1 MYKRQVQGHGT
12 APEMQELR
20 WNTAPEEPPA
30 PQAIGYLFGGWYQ
43 DEGCTVPYD
52 FTAPLQESDVAYA
65 LWTVCDHSGSSR
77 QSSCTEEAVCTECGA
92 LMPKTPHAYRRT
104 EYTPGT
110 ETQEGRI
117 VYTCAACGASYQTV
131 LPMGTCPSAPFT
143 DVDRNAWY
151 HEAVDF
157 VVERALMDGVRDDQ
171 FDPEGTLT
179 RAMMATI
186 LYRLSRETWIVGSS
200 SFEDVPMDSWYG
212 AAVAW
217 AEANGIVDGVSEGKF
232 DPQGAVTREQ
242 IVTML
247 YRYAQREKYDISG
260 AGAVDVFVDAEDISP
275 WALQAVQW
283 AVGNGLME
291 GSSGMQLLPG
301 DRASRVQAAALLQ
314 RFMEKWILA

>member
-1 MYKRQVQGHGT
+1 
-12 APEMQELR
+12 
-20 WNTAPEEPPA
+20 
-30 PQAIGYLFGGWYQ
+30 
-43 DEGCTVPYD
+43 
-52 FTAPLQESDVAYA
+52 
-65 LWTVCDHSGSSR
+65 
-77 QSSCTEEAVCTECGA
+77 
-92 LMPKTPHAYRRT
+92 
-104 EYTPGT
+104 
-110 ETQEGRI
+110 
-117 VYTCAACGASYQTV
+117 
-131 LPMGTCPSAPFT
+131 
-143 DVDRNAWY
+143 
-151 HEAVDF
+151 
-157 VVERALMDGVRDDQ
+157 MDGVRDDQ